1 MDRSQ
6 IVLNDIIGVGQ
17 FGDVHIGLCKLAP
30 NSKPNHNSIENS
42 SQVNDS
48 ETLASSVVESER
60 SLINVAIKTCKADAD
75 LITSE
80 KFLEEAYIMQKF
92 EHPHII
98 RLIGICSGPPIWIV
112 MVRLYL

>member
-1 MDRSQ
+1 M
-6 IVLNDIIGVGQ
+6 
-17 FGDVHIGLCKLAP
+17 AP
-30 NSKPNHNSIENS
+30 NSKPKNYNNEDS
-42 SQVNDS
+42 SQIDNEILTHSVIDS
-48 ETLASSVVESER
+48 EKNLMP
-60 SLINVAIKTCKADAD
+60 VAIKTCKVDAD

-112 MVRLYL
+112 MVRANIRS

>member
-1 MDRSQ
+1 MAPNLKPKNNSNEDSSQ
-6 IVLNDIIGVGQ
+6 IDCETLPHSMI
-17 FGDVHIGLCKLAP
+17 
-30 NSKPNHNSIENS
+30 
-42 SQVNDS
+42 DS
-48 ETLASSVVESER
+48 EKNV
-60 SLINVAIKTCKADAD
+60 IHVAIKTCKADAD

-112 MVRLYL
+112 MVRS